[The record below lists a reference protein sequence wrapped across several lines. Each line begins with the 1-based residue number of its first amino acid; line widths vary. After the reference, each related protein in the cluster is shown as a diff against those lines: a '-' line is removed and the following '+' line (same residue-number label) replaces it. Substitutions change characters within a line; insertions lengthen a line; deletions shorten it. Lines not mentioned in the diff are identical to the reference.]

1 MRKKSERKLLSVIN
15 SSGNI
20 KARVIVQARNAG
32 PVGRIMSDTGS
43 GLKISGRS
51 FLRRPDIND
60 RCRIEAFPRFRRQSF
75 LMIDRLELIS
85 GLDEI

>member
-1 MRKKSERKLLSVIN
+1 MPVIN

-20 KARVIVQARNAG
+20 KSRVIGQARNVE
-32 PVGRIMSDTGS
+32 PVGQIMFDTGS
-43 GLKISGRS
+43 GLKISES